1 MQCDDHGHHCFMC
14 DDHANGGQEGRCK
27 ICHNM
32 RQLRT
37 AICELC
43 AVEKDTSFQR
53 ELVGVDV
60 NDKDSPFRRVICYK
74 CAKGDG
80 HWMVPVEGY
89 RPRRVLRHHQC

>member
-1 MQCDDHGHHCFMC
+1 
-14 DDHANGGQEGRCK
+14 
-27 ICHNM
+27 M

-53 ELVGVDV
+53 DLVGVDV

-74 CAKGDG
+74 CAQGDG

>member
-14 DDHANGGQEGRCK
+14 DDHAEGGEKGRCDT
-27 ICHNM
+27 CRNM

-53 ELVGVDV
+53 DLVGVDV

-74 CAKGDG
+74 CAQGDG